1 MEENSKIKL
10 QIFEEISNVINDK
23 SFKIMD
29 DTPIVQTEAIDS
41 MKLVEICIALEDK
54 AEKMGFEFDWTSEN
68 TMSRSRSIFK
78 SAGSIADEFIKQE
91 DLMESAA

>member
-1 MEENSKIKL
+1 MEKNNKIKL

-78 SAGSIADEFIKQE
+78 SAGSLADEFIKQ
-91 DLMESAA
+91 LKSKK

>member
-78 SAGSIADEFIKQE
+78 SAGSLADEFIKQ
-91 DLMESAA
+91 LKSKK

>member
-78 SAGSIADEFIKQE
+78 SAGSLADEFIKK
-91 DLMESAA
+91 LKSKK

>member
-78 SAGSIADEFIKQE
+78 SAGSIADEFIKQ
-91 DLMESAA
+91 LKSKK

>member
-23 SFKIMD
+23 YFKIMD

-78 SAGSIADEFIKQE
+78 SAGSIADEFIKK
-91 DLMESAA
+91 LKSKK